1 MHHSNAAPF
10 LFRNNKPKHL
20 TNTKSFDV
28 SSPVNDGI
36 AIIQIESERNFRLVS
51 ANESFLDI
59 FNIKNQKNIGLYIND
74 IIWGSGE
81 NQLQKNLEMAFVE
94 EKSTAFIWHFLSDG
108 LAQTTLCKIIL
119 VKNKEGYV
127 TQITVM
133 TANYDDIN
141 KLEVEVERNAFYD
154 DLTGLP
160 NRYKLYDLL
169 EKKHSTYQTIN
180 DNYSEDNHKP
190 EVAILFINV
199 KRLQR
204 INESYGYEF
213 GDQVLKAAAQQIK
226 HSLHEKIFLSRF
238 ENDKFVIYISEED
251 YTNVRKEASLLAQA
265 IHHEFSTKSLV
276 DNKDI
281 RLSVA
286 IGIASGEAD
295 LTDVEELMQNAHLA
309 MKKNHGNNP
318 NQTIIYNPVL
328 KAQAESRLRLETEL
342 RDALDIGA
350 LELYYQPVIN
360 IQNGLLSGFEALA
373 RWDNIQ
379 RGRISPL
386 EFIAIAEDA
395 GLIIQLGEWALTQ
408 SCIQLK
414 SWIDQYPIASSLFVG
429 VNISSTHIMM
439 GNIAALTR
447 DALAKSGLDARNLK
461 LELTESMIMET
472 SDIAR
477 NILLDINSLGVS
489 LAVDDFGTGYSSLSY
504 LNRIPA
510 DTLKLTVHL

>member
-1 MHHSNAAPF
+1 
-10 LFRNNKPKHL
+10 
-20 TNTKSFDV
+20 
-28 SSPVNDGI
+28 
-36 AIIQIESERNFRLVS
+36 
-51 ANESFLDI
+51 
-59 FNIKNQKNIGLYIND
+59 
-74 IIWGSGE
+74 
-81 NQLQKNLEMAFVE
+81 
-94 EKSTAFIWHFLSDG
+94 
-108 LAQTTLCKIIL
+108 
-119 VKNKEGYV
+119 
-127 TQITVM
+127 
-133 TANYDDIN
+133 
-141 KLEVEVERNAFYD
+141 
-154 DLTGLP
+154 
-160 NRYKLYDLL
+160 
-169 EKKHSTYQTIN
+169 
-180 DNYSEDNHKP
+180 
-190 EVAILFINV
+190 
-199 KRLQR
+199 
-204 INESYGYEF
+204 
-213 GDQVLKAAAQQIK
+213 
-226 HSLHEKIFLSRF
+226 
-238 ENDKFVIYISEED
+238 
-251 YTNVRKEASLLAQA
+251 
-265 IHHEFSTKSLV
+265 
-276 DNKDI
+276 
-281 RLSVA
+281 
-286 IGIASGEAD
+286 
-295 LTDVEELMQNAHLA
+295 MQNAHLA

>member
-94 EKSTAFIWHFLSDG
+94 EKSTAFIWNFLSDG

-238 ENDKFVIYISEED
+238 ENDKFVIYIS
-251 YTNVRKEASLLAQA
+251 
-265 IHHEFSTKSLV
+265 
-276 DNKDI
+276 
-281 RLSVA
+281 
-286 IGIASGEAD
+286 
-295 LTDVEELMQNAHLA
+295 
-309 MKKNHGNNP
+309 
-318 NQTIIYNPVL
+318 
-328 KAQAESRLRLETEL
+328 
-342 RDALDIGA
+342 
-350 LELYYQPVIN
+350 
-360 IQNGLLSGFEALA
+360 
-373 RWDNIQ
+373 
-379 RGRISPL
+379 
-386 EFIAIAEDA
+386 
-395 GLIIQLGEWALTQ
+395 
-408 SCIQLK
+408 
-414 SWIDQYPIASSLFVG
+414 
-429 VNISSTHIMM
+429 
-439 GNIAALTR
+439 
-447 DALAKSGLDARNLK
+447 
-461 LELTESMIMET
+461 
-472 SDIAR
+472 
-477 NILLDINSLGVS
+477 
-489 LAVDDFGTGYSSLSY
+489 
-504 LNRIPA
+504 
-510 DTLKLTVHL
+510 